1 MAAVRTQQLVS
12 SGMDPLHAR
21 IAAQRGA
28 RDVRDATGYSSSAY
42 GSEDEKQGRRDL
54 NAERPDL
61 QDADDVDYKRGP
73 RGSAF

>member
-1 MAAVRTQQLVS
+1 
-12 SGMDPLHAR
+12 MDPLHAR

-42 GSEDEKQGRRDL
+42 GSEDEKPRQGRRDL